1 MTVLELAAS
10 FILIVLGAIGFTNA
24 VEWLGHRLNLGEG
37 AVGALLAA
45 VGTALPESTIPIV
58 ALING
63 GEQAEPIAIGAII
76 GAPLL
81 LGTLAMLL
89 VVISAKA
96 FRSRRE
102 QGDEVEADVRT
113 ARRDLR
119 FFLGLF
125 ALGIAVGA
133 IGAPLGVRIATAVVL
148 VCGYIVYATRT
159 VRRSG
164 DAAAEEEL
172 KPLLFDPTKDD
183 PPSLLAIVTQ
193 FLVSLGAIIVGAELF
208 VHVVEAIAEDFG
220 LSTLVLALVLAPIAT
235 ELPEKV
241 NSVVWMRDGKDELA
255 VGNVTGA
262 MTFQATI
269 PVVFGLVLTSWD
281 LDRFAL
287 AAACAALAGGALAL
301 WAVGRGRFG
310 LAPGLAWGALFG
322 GFVVY
327 AMTG

>member
-1 MTVLELAAS
+1 
-10 FILIVLGAIGFTNA
+10 
-24 VEWLGHRLNLGEG
+24 
-37 AVGALLAA
+37 
-45 VGTALPESTIPIV
+45 
-58 ALING
+58 
-63 GEQAEPIAIGAII
+63 
-76 GAPLL
+76 
-81 LGTLAMLL
+81 

-119 FFLGLF
+119 FFLALF

-148 VCGYIVYATRT
+148 VGGYIVYATRT

-164 DAAAEEEL
+164 DAAGEEEL
-172 KPLLFDPTKDD
+172 KPLMFDPTKDD
-183 PPSLLAIVTQ
+183 PPSLFAIIAQ
-193 FLVSLGAIIVGAELF
+193 FLVSLAAIIVGAELF
-208 VHVVEAIAEDFG
+208 VHVVEAIAEDLG

-301 WAVGRGRFG
+301 WAVRRGRFG